1 MTNFKEIP
9 FAFIAPYPGGA
20 ELSPELDRFI
30 GEPCLA
36 CVAQSPN
43 WVSEMQIDA
52 SYWLDA
58 VDTSEG
64 PVFMFV
70 WRRAHSF
77 LYVLADALDE
87 RLWTLFAQWE
97 GRGSYV
103 SHVGLSGAAHIHE
116 YQISD
121 MSAFVNLRAAAG
133 RPDENQFRKAV
144 DEILHQNFFRTYAA
158 ELLSSY
164 GEAHAIEEIMV
175 EANVLDFNIDG
186 AALVDKRA

>member
-1 MTNFKEIP
+1 MTDFKENP

-43 WVSEMQIDA
+43 WVSKIPINA

-58 VDTSEG
+58 MYTSEG

-70 WRRAHSF
+70 WRHAHSF
-77 LYVLADALDE
+77 VFVLADALDE
-87 RLWTLFAQWE
+87 RLWTLFARWE
-97 GRGSYV
+97 RRGGYV
-103 SHVGLSGAAHIHE
+103 WHMGLSGVANIGE

-121 MSAFVNLRAAAG
+121 MDAFV
-133 RPDENQFRKAV
+133 
-144 DEILHQNFFRTYAA
+144 
-158 ELLSSY
+158 
-164 GEAHAIEEIMV
+164 
-175 EANVLDFNIDG
+175 
-186 AALVDKRA
+186 